1 MSAPLL
7 QSPDLVFDKPSPAA
21 RRATGYKSLPAL
33 GHDHDQLDEE
43 LQQLA
48 DSLGVL
54 YEHEHEEIEFLES
67 FIDYDDI
74 SIIYKTSEAGA
85 ANHDQD
91 ISEDQIVVVTDKNE
105 EITHEITINGIDDT
119 EENADTEP
127 KLKLGLSSQVKKF
140 KSFGRW
146 MINRINCSCS
156 GSKCKQQKEK
166 NDPKENDEYQRI
178 SIEKNETINEKPEL
192 EEKSLIKVQ
201 SYDIGQQ
208 HPEYK
213 VVQRNPS
220 YDKAVTD
227 LENLEKL
234 ILKDSLTETLNR
246 KRGMETISEE
256 VDLAFSNLSYDAMNF
271 CDQNNIPHHN
281 YENVDNKPVYE
292 NVENNSCDQHY
303 ENVPQDA
310 TDNHT
315 TEEEYESYDFGEN
328 GIYQNIVFS
337 KGTSSVPSNNNADI
351 NNKVDALQ
359 RCINEVNDIIKSNK
373 DEIVKSET
381 SSSSAQSENN
391 QKIKRNTTVTPV
403 NFRTWALSSP
413 QQPKVDLGKL
423 SSSNRREEESFT
435 QEEKNVVS
443 DFLRSIRNELKM

>member
-1 MSAPLL
+1 MINILVWFTITNNELNLLRSL
-7 QSPDLVFDKPSPAA
+7 QSFYYFSVVMLLW
-21 RRATGYKSLPAL
+21 RR
-33 GHDHDQLDEE
+33 
-43 LQQLA
+43 
-48 DSLGVL
+48 
-54 YEHEHEEIEFLES
+54 EF
-67 FIDYDDI
+67 
-74 SIIYKTSEAGA
+74 KR
-85 ANHDQD
+85 
-91 ISEDQIVVVTDKNE
+91 IVRCCVKMSGRYTETVV
-105 EITHEITINGIDDT
+105 
-119 EENADTEP
+119 
-127 KLKLGLSSQVKKF
+127 
-140 KSFGRW
+140 
-146 MINRINCSCS
+146 
-156 GSKCKQQKEK
+156 
-166 NDPKENDEYQRI
+166 
-178 SIEKNETINEKPEL
+178 
-192 EEKSLIKVQ
+192 KSLIKVQ

-246 KRGMETISEE
+246 KRGIETISEE

-271 CDQNNIPHHN
+271 CDQNNTPHHN

-303 ENVPQDA
+303 ENLPQDA
-310 TDNHT
+310 TDKHT

-381 SSSSAQSENN
+381 SSSPAQSENN

-423 SSSNRREEESFT
+423 SSSNRRSEESFT